1 MSNCKNDSKALEYW
15 RKWAKKKYIDVDS
28 DSDARLRTLIDYEIG
43 WLQDELEIAMDFAC
57 KMDAKNQT
65 PERNEVDALK
75 VHHSKLSAKILN
87 VFPPKMTYVNDLQA
101 LDVIKREYEQLK
113 IRFTAPII
121 CLCGSTRFKQT
132 WIEQNVRFTQAGYI
146 VLSVALWG
154 HHERKDPD
162 IETKKKLDELHKRKI
177 DLADS
182 IYVLNVTDYI
192 GESTRS
198 EIEYALYHGKPIKY
212 LLSEFPN
219 YKEPIDEEIESLR
232 AQLTA
237 SKELNRQAW
246 CLLDIHCP
254 NEEITDKLFNFLT
267 EKE

>member
-15 RKWAKKKYIDVDS
+15 RKWAKKKYINAVINKVDS

-101 LDVIKREYEQLK
+101 LDVIKREHEQ
-113 IRFTAPII
+113 
-121 CLCGSTRFKQT
+121 
-132 WIEQNVRFTQAGYI
+132 
-146 VLSVALWG
+146 
-154 HHERKDPD
+154 
-162 IETKKKLDELHKRKI
+162 
-177 DLADS
+177 
-182 IYVLNVTDYI
+182 
-192 GESTRS
+192 
-198 EIEYALYHGKPIKY
+198 
-212 LLSEFPN
+212 
-219 YKEPIDEEIESLR
+219 LR

-237 SKELNRQAW
+237 SKELNRQAY
-246 CLLDIHCP
+246 CTLDVHCP
-254 NEEITDKLFNFLT
+254 NEEIVDKLFNFL
-267 EKE
+267 KEGGEQ